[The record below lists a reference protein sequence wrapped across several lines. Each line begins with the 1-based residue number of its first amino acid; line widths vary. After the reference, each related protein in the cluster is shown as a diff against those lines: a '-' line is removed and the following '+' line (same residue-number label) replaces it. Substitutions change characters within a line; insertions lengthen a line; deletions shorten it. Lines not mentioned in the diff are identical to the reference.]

1 MKRREDLLFSQAAK
15 HWLEVKAA
23 DWQPATRSA
32 EKYNVHH
39 LLPHFGRRLLTDIAP
54 DDIARFKARRLEDG
68 AAAKTINNEIAA
80 LRSVM
85 RRHRLWGA
93 IQPDVR
99 PLPTRAEIGRAL
111 TRDEVTALLEA
122 AQESRI
128 RSLYAAIL
136 VSLHTGLRN
145 KELRMLQWRLVNLLD
160 GQLTVGA
167 SKTKAGEGRVVPLSA
182 QALAVLRDWRA
193 TFPDAKPGHYVFPSE
208 KVGLAGED
216 GYLHG
221 RSVAYDIDPAKP
233 IGSWKVAFRGA
244 LKRAG
249 FHCRWH
255 DLRHTFISR
264 CGEAG
269 APEQTLL
276 ALAGHVSRKMLE
288 TYSHT
293 RMEAKRRVIASF
305 DFVDEEPDPNGV
317 GTKLGTVQ

>member
-1 MKRREDLLFSQAAK
+1 MTLRNSKRG
-15 HWLEVKAA
+15 
-23 DWQPATRSA
+23 DWTRA
-32 EKYNVHH
+32 Q
-39 LLPHFGRRLLTDIAP
+39 R
-54 DDIARFKARRLEDG
+54 
-68 AAAKTINNEIAA
+68 
-80 LRSVM
+80 
-85 RRHRLWGA
+85 
-93 IQPDVR
+93 QR
-99 PLPTRAEIGRAL
+99 PLTTRYPHSAASCGGIACGGRYSPTCDVWPHAQTWEGRL
-111 TRDEVTALLEA
+111 TKDEVTGLLQA
-122 AQESRI
+122 AQESRS

-145 KELRMLQWRLVNLLD
+145 KELRVLQWRLVNLLD

-167 SKTKAGEGRVVPLSA
+167 SKTKAGAGRVVPLSA

-221 RSVAYDIDPAKP
+221 RSVAYDIDPTKP

-293 RMEAKRRVIASF
+293 RLEAKRRVIASF
-305 DFVDEEPDPNGV
+305 DFVDNEPDPNAV